1 MRRQAHACT
10 RARKS
15 REGMTAHPDIR
26 GIPSLVYSFWLRVRG
41 CWALPKSN
49 SEQDK
54 ALYRIVQADSSI
66 RDCVR
71 MYVYRYT

>member
-10 RARKS
+10 RAHKS
-15 REGMTAHPDIR
+15 REGMSARLDPR
-26 GIPSLVYSFWLRVRG
+26 NPLACSFWLRVRG

>member
-10 RARKS
+10 RAHKS
-15 REGMTAHPDIR
+15 REGMSARPIR
-26 GIPSLVYSFWLRVRG
+26 GIPSLVVFGCACARG

-49 SEQDK
+49 SGQDK
-54 ALYRIVQADSSI
+54 GLYRIVQADSSI

-71 MYVYRYT
+71 MYVHRCT